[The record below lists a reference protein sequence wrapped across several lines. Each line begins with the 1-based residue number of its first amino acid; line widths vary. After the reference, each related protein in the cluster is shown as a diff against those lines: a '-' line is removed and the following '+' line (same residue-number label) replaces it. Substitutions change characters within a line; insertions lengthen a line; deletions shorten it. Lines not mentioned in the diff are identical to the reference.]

1 MNQVRN
7 EVVEYCLAEGE
18 RVGHIFFFNS
28 ERAERYSID
37 VRRNNAEHIY
47 NVYGDD
53 IAKVIMFNNNS
64 MLTIQCIN
72 SIDIYKDVIRCVMR
86 RGSQLPVTLRYDSLD
101 SWGVDISDENGV
113 IFTGHMDEYWYEPAD
128 PLRTEVSSDILSL
141 FD

>member
-72 SIDIYKDVIRCVMR
+72 SIDIYKDAVHCVMR

>member
-72 SIDIYKDVIRCVMR
+72 SIDIYKGFFINLCV
-86 RGSQLPVTLRYDSLD
+86 
-101 SWGVDISDENGV
+101 W
-113 IFTGHMDEYWYEPAD
+113 IFYHFYY
-128 PLRTEVSSDILSL
+128 L
-141 FD
+141 FFPMLI